1 MNLHALLL
9 ALLGLLLAGAFI
21 HVGRNRAWGS
31 PLGLFLALYTVTF
44 LLRPLQIVLSGEPD
58 VTRYLRGADAEVML
72 ATAMNAF
79 ALAAI
84 LAGYAA
90 YQLLARRSER
100 VGATSTAPPST
111 VYAWLGG
118 LSFLVGLVMYVATIR
133 AAGGLGHVLA
143 NLYFRREMFG
153 GADELRMLSGLMYMG
168 ALTVLAWALASGSRP
183 GRWLGMTTVAIAALL
198 FLTYGGRVA
207 ALSILLAA
215 FVLVALYRA
224 VRLARLVAVAG
235 VLGCVIVAAG
245 EYRNSTA
252 TGRSAASVSLQ
263 SAIDAPSSLVASFLL
278 YDGQVLL
285 LDALQSRAAERQY
298 GATYTWPVL
307 NFVPRRYFDEK
318 PPATVGGYLKR
329 AVRGQ
334 DGGYPVGLA
343 GEAFLNFG
351 WTGVI
356 VVPFLLG
363 LAIAWLA
370 RWGEGQ
376 RQAPVLA
383 ALFALLAV
391 RNGAGLSD
399 SSMFMAIVDCGM
411 ALGLHA
417 LALLF
422 TGAER
427 RTRAV
432 WPGVPSDRAAP
443 FGYAATSAAT
453 SSSQELTVMP
463 RIGSA

>member
-1 MNLHALLL
+1 
-9 ALLGLLLAGAFI
+9 
-21 HVGRNRAWGS
+21 
-31 PLGLFLALYTVTF
+31 
-44 LLRPLQIVLSGEPD
+44 
-58 VTRYLRGADAEVML
+58 
-72 ATAMNAF
+72 
-79 ALAAI
+79 
-84 LAGYAA
+84 
-90 YQLLARRSER
+90 
-100 VGATSTAPPST
+100 
-111 VYAWLGG
+111 
-118 LSFLVGLVMYVATIR
+118 
-133 AAGGLGHVLA
+133 
-143 NLYFRREMFG
+143 
-153 GADELRMLSGLMYMG
+153 
-168 ALTVLAWALASGSRP
+168 
-183 GRWLGMTTVAIAALL
+183 
-198 FLTYGGRVA
+198 
-207 ALSILLAA
+207 
-215 FVLVALYRA
+215 
-224 VRLARLVAVAG
+224 
-235 VLGCVIVAAG
+235 
-245 EYRNSTA
+245 
-252 TGRSAASVSLQ
+252 
-263 SAIDAPSSLVASFLL
+263 LVASFLL

-307 NFVPRRYFDEK
+307 NFAPRRYFDEK